1 MNQNTSEFVESP
13 CPTWCVIMLSSIVVA
28 ALLLFIS
35 IMIWPDIVNN
45 INHVLFII
53 YGSLYFAMW
62 MVYFLSRS
70 GPKFFRV
77 GTLRRLLLTKSKSW
91 SYELNKIEE
100 FSMDKAKQ
108 SMTAMTVLCT
118 ISFLQ
123 MVQIKE
129 FYYRIAG
136 EQHALHTWDVTI
148 LTMALLCSLGAFINF
163 IISLDSLDCM
173 FNDFSE
179 HHMEFRR
186 YFYRSTINPRY
197 FGLVFLITAL
207 ILLIAHVNLLF
218 GNISIAI
225 VISIGYRYWFPSNIL
240 LTNEWNDKFIH
251 SGFWFRLISL
261 CIPPLLLTLYF

>member
-1 MNQNTSEFVESP
+1 MDQNADIFTESD
-13 CPTWCVIMLSSIVVA
+13 CPTWCVILLIWIVVA
-28 ALLLFIS
+28 SIFLFIG
-35 IMIWPDIVNN
+35 IMIWPSIVNR

-77 GTLRRLLLTKSKSW
+77 GSLRRLLLTKSKSW
-91 SYELNKIEE
+91 SEEAEE

-108 SMTAMTVLCT
+108 SMTAIAVLLTV
-118 ISFLQ
+118 SFLQ
-123 MVQIKE
+123 MVQTKD
-129 FYYRIAG
+129 FYYRIAE
-136 EQHALHTWDVTI
+136 EQHVLHTWDVTI

-179 HHMEFRR
+179 QHIKLRR

-207 ILLIAHVNLLF
+207 ILLIAHVNLLL

-225 VISIGYRYWFPSNIL
+225 VITIGFRYWFPSNIL
-240 LTNEWNDKFIH
+240 LTNDWKDKFIH